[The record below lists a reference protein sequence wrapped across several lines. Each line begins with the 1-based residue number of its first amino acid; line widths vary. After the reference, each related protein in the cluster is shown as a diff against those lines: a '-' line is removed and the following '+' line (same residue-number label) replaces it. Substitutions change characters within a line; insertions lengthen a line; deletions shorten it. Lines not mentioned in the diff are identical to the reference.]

1 MDTKSRVLRWF
12 QPKIVVTVFSAFIL
26 TYLAQ
31 SLLYAPSAKSLEK
44 YQVSSG
50 QLKIVALAVAVPYI
64 VIWIISVLGYRN
76 LWRYN
81 TRIAGDK
88 DGNSF
93 KWLTLGVLLLAFW
106 LPVSAVFNNFT
117 TRYAATHI
125 DAADLMVQL
134 NNYSNLV
141 ILFIA
146 YTFLFIGARQLA
158 ALTKKPIKFMPR
170 TVLFVYA
177 LFAAWYI
184 WLVLHDAARSIAVRE
199 VEAATYYQSD
209 PVIILT
215 IIIPRLAMWLIG
227 LAAVYKIYQYKKQ
240 VKGTLYKE
248 ALTKLAVGLGWIV
261 VTTII
266 LRLFQ
271 TVPIRLSH
279 LNLGAIVLVVY
290 LLLLLLAIGY
300 ILLGQGAK
308 RLERLEEI

>member
-1 MDTKSRVLRWF
+1 M
-12 QPKIVVTVFSAFIL
+12 VFTLI
-26 TYLAQ
+26 YLAQ
-31 SLLYAPSAKSLEK
+31 SLLYAPSAKALDK

-50 QLKIVALAVAVPYI
+50 QLKIVTLAVAVPYI
-64 VIWIISVLGYRN
+64 AIWVISLLGYRS

-93 KWLTLGVLLLAFW
+93 QWLTLGVLLLAFW
-106 LPVSAVFNNFT
+106 LPLSAVISNFT
-117 TRYAATHI
+117 SRYAAAHA
-125 DAADLMVQL
+125 DSADLMVQF
-134 NNYSNLV
+134 NNYSNLIV
-141 ILFIA
+141 LFLA
-146 YTFLFIGARQLA
+146 YVLLFVGARQLA
-158 ALTKKPIKFMPR
+158 VLTKEPIKFLPK
-170 TVLFVYA
+170 TGLFLYS
-177 LFAAWYI
+177 LFAAGYI
-184 WLVLHDAARSIAVRE
+184 WLVLNDAARSTAVRE

-209 PVIILT
+209 PVIITT
-215 IIIPRLAMWLIG
+215 IIIPRLAMWLLG

-248 ALTKLAVGLGWIV
+248 ALTKLAIGLGWIV
-261 VTTII
+261 ASTIV

-290 LLLLLLAIGY
+290 ILLLLLAIGY